1 MVQPLTDRRHWR
13 SLQAIRRRMQ
23 AWRAAPPLALTL
35 IIPGEEPREWL
46 LAAGPYRLGRE
57 SSLELPI
64 LHPAVSR
71 HHARLE
77 QQGSHW
83 LLTDTGSSN
92 GLWLGERRL
101 QALLLAEGDSIR
113 LAPTDRGEA
122 PELRVRR
129 CPPTPLQTGLRAVST
144 LLAAGAALGLSLLVA
159 SLIQGPIRG
168 SLSSV
173 RGPLVLRDQQNR
185 PLNAAESRGHRE
197 HDGLRYYP
205 GVLIEALLASEDS
218 RFWWHPGVD
227 PIGTARA
234 LVANLLGGRILEGGS
249 TLTQQLARNLYPLQ
263 VGQGET
269 LERKWRELLVA
280 LQLEMRFSKRDLLLA
295 YLNRV
300 YLGAGG
306 WGFEDAAQSYF
317 GRSAKDLSLEEA
329 ALLVGLLP
337 SPQGHD
343 PCLHPEAAL
352 SARNAVITK
361 MEDGGRLSPDLA
373 RQVRRRPLRLG
384 AKACQAL
391 AASSAASY
399 YADQVQR
406 DLERLVGP
414 EVAAEGNFQL
424 DTYYDP
430 SLQATVERQLKRA
443 LKTLAPLGIREGAV
457 VVLDARNGGIRAIA
471 GGRDY
476 RHSQF
481 NRASMAL
488 RQPGSAFKLF
498 PYLVALEKG
507 ARPADRIDCGSLS
520 WGGQL
525 YASACGGALSLR
537 QALAISSNTAA
548 LRLAR
553 RHGLKA
559 VVAQARRL
567 GLTTPLDPVPGLVLG
582 QNEAQLVELTAAYAA
597 VANDGIWQMPT
608 TIRQLRDG
616 ELCSSADGPGCTSY
630 GAPPA
635 RRVLKPEVA
644 RQMQDL
650 LRGVVQS
657 GTGQAAAIAPGI
669 AGKTG
674 TTNEGRDLLFIGFD
688 PRSHRVAGVWLGNDD
703 NKPTGGS
710 GALAASLW
718 GDIIQAAGPAPSP
731 APTR

>member
-1 MVQPLTDRRHWR
+1 M
-13 SLQAIRRRMQ
+13 
-23 AWRAAPPLALTL
+23 
-35 IIPGEEPREWL
+35 
-46 LAAGPYRLGRE
+46 
-57 SSLELPI
+57 
-64 LHPAVSR
+64 HPAVSR
-71 HHARLE
+71 RHARLE
-77 QQGSHW
+77 RQGFHW
-83 LLTDTGSSN
+83 LLSDTGSSN
-92 GLWLGERRL
+92 GLWLGERRI

-113 LAPTDRGEA
+113 LAPSDRGEA
-122 PELRVRR
+122 PLLHVSS
-129 CPPTPLQTGLRAVST
+129 CPLTPLQTGLRGLSAV
-144 LLAAGAALGLSLLVA
+144 LAALAVVGSGLLLV
-159 SLIQGPIRG
+159 SLAQGAIRG
-168 SLSSV
+168 SLSGV

-185 PLNAAESRGHRE
+185 PLQATDSRGHRE
-197 HDGLRYYP
+197 HDGLRHYP

-306 WGFEDAAQSYF
+306 WGFEDGARNYF
-317 GRSAKDLSLEEA
+317 GKAARDLTLEEA

-337 SPQGHD
+337 SPHGHD
-343 PCLHPEAAL
+343 PCLHPEASL

-361 MEDGGRLSPDLA
+361 LEDGGRLSPELA

-384 AKACQAL
+384 ANACQAL
-391 AASSAASY
+391 AATAAASY
-399 YADQVQR
+399 YADQVR
-406 DLERLVGP
+406 SDLERLVGP

-424 DTYYDP
+424 DTYFE
-430 SLQATVERQLKRA
+430 SALQSIVERQLGQTLAR
-443 LKTLAPLGIREGAV
+443 LAPLGIREGAV
-457 VVLDARNGGIRAIA
+457 VVLDGRSGGISAIA

-476 RHSQF
+476 RRSQF

-498 PYLVALEKG
+498 PYLAALERG
-507 ARPADRIDCGSLS
+507 ARPDDRIDCGNLR

-525 YASACGGALSLR
+525 YGSSCGGSVSLR

-553 RHGLKA
+553 RHGLQA
-559 VVAQARRL
+559 VIGQARRL

-582 QNEAQLVELTAAYAA
+582 QNEVRLVELTAAYAA
-597 VANDGIWQMPT
+597 VANGGLWHPPT
-608 TIRQLRDG
+608 TIRRLRDG
-616 ELCSSADGPGCTSY
+616 ELCGEGVVSGCTSY
-630 GAPPA
+630 GPPPA
-635 RRVLKPEVA
+635 RRVLKPVVA
-644 RQMQDL
+644 RQMQEL
-650 LRGVVQS
+650 LRTVVQS
-657 GTGQAAAIAPGI
+657 GTGQPAAIAAGI
-669 AGKTG
+669 GGKTG

-703 NKPTGGS
+703 NRPTQGS

-731 APTR
+731 IPPR